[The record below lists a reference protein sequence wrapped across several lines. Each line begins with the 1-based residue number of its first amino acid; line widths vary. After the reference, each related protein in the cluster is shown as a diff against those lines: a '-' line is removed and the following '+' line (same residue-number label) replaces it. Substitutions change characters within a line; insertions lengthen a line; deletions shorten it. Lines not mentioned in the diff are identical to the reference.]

1 MSDAYIK
8 KYEKNHSALRRAPV
22 DELPNNCGP
31 KSRKRA
37 KPYKIESRWT
47 LFDFDRDWSTHNRY
61 RTAKA
66 RDQALRKL
74 RRDEVLRTEWIKQQT
89 GRTRRSCVEYR

>member
-1 MSDAYIK
+1 MS
-8 KYEKNHSALRRAPV
+8 YEKNHSAERRAPV

-47 LFDFDRDWSTHNRY
+47 LWQDRATWTTHNRY
-61 RTAKA
+61 HTRRA
-66 RDQALRKL
+66 RDEALRKL
-74 RRDEVLRTEWIKQQT
+74 QRDTSKTLPN
-89 GRTRRSCVEYR
+89 GRKWDLHVEYR